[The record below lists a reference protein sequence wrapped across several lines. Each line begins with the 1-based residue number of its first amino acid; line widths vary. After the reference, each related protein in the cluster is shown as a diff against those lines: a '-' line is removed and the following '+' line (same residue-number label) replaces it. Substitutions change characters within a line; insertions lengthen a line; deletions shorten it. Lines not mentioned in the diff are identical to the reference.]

1 MDLNK
6 FSSVP
11 ADPKTLFGN
20 IFNNWIKG
28 EKLTF
33 TDCCDANHVKAWLLF
48 SALSDC
54 SFGEHA
60 RRFQRVNAILITALK
75 KNVISTRQEP
85 RNPSNWLESTCA
97 SVGTLQTDAG
107 RKKTTSRKGGQRSGR
122 GRAGAWKRGD
132 GELHNSSM
140 RKKKNTHQNTH
151 AGRGY
156 TLVLP
161 EPSSLLSAELICHDW
176 SSAGL
181 MVIITKC
188 QLIREKHSGS
198 HGNRG
203 FWDMTMPRM
212 DAGWANKQFKVELNV
227 SMVAFH
233 ILFSQFLHATNLMD
247 VLLTCVFGFTLEQ
260 IIIKKNKHK
269 PVGTCCTVEKKHFS
283 LLLSFF
289 LVWTLGKKNK
299 KTLKKQRQIWVLGIS
314 VSLPTEVG
322 RL

>member
-20 IFNNWIKG
+20 IFHNWIKG

-33 TDCCDANHVKAWLLF
+33 TDCCDAKHVKAWLLF

-60 RRFQRVNAILITALK
+60 RRFQRVQAILITALK
-75 KNVISTRQEP
+75 KTVISTRQEP
-85 RNPSNWLESTCA
+85 RNPLNWLESTCA
-97 SVGTLQTDAG
+97 SVGTLQTNAG
-107 RKKTTSRKGGQRSGR
+107 RKKNNKSKRRSEVRKRSSRC
-122 GRAGAWKRGD
+122 GD

-140 RKKKNTHQNTH
+140 RKKKKTHQNTH

-198 HGNRG
+198 HGSRG
-203 FWDMTMPRM
+203 FWDMTMSRM
-212 DAGWANKQFKVELNV
+212 NTGWANKQFKVKLNV
-227 SMVAFH
+227 SMVALH

-260 IIIKKNKHK
+260 IIIKKKHK
-269 PVGTCCTVEKKHFS
+269 PVWTCCTVEKKHFS

-289 LVWTLGKKNK
+289 
-299 KTLKKQRQIWVLGIS
+299 
-314 VSLPTEVG
+314 
-322 RL
+322 